1 MTERAPQRT
10 ALIAGAT
17 GAVGSALLQQ
27 LLEHP
32 AYEKV
37 IALSRR
43 ALPAAPKLRSLL
55 LDFEA
60 LETELPAALSDTVPN
75 DVYCTL
81 GTTMKRAG
89 SKEGFR
95 KVDHDY
101 VLQLA
106 QAGRKAGATR
116 FLLNSSVGAA
126 QKTSSFY
133 LRVKGEV
140 EAAVSALGY
149 PAVHI
154 FRPSILL
161 AQREDSRPGE
171 AIAQKLAGL
180 YNPMLRGG
188 LRKYRAIS
196 SEEVARAMLHA
207 ALGPTEGVH
216 LHEYDSLLRLQKPA

>member
-1 MTERAPQRT
+1 MTDSART

-17 GAVGSALLQQ
+17 GAVGSALLKQ
-27 LLEHP
+27 LLQHP
-32 AYEKV
+32 AYTQV

-43 ALPAAPKLRSLL
+43 ELPSAPKLNTLI
-55 LDFEA
+55 LDFDA
-60 LETELPAALSDTVPN
+60 LETALPGALAGATPD

-89 SKEGFR
+89 SKEAFR
-95 KVDHDY
+95 RVDHDY

-106 QAGRKAGATR
+106 QAGRSAGAAR
-116 FLLNSSVGAA
+116 FMLNSSVGAA

-140 EAAVSALGY
+140 EAAVSALDY
-149 PAVHI
+149 SAVHI

-161 AQREDSRPGE
+161 AKRDDSRPGE
-171 AIAQKLAGL
+171 AIAQKLSGL
-180 YNPMLRGG
+180 YNPLLRGG

-196 SEEVARAMLHA
+196 VEEVARAMLHA
-207 ALGPTEGVH
+207 ALGPFEGVH
-216 LHEYDSLLRLQKPA
+216 VHEFDDLLELQALG